1 MYPCWGPFTPLPKT
15 KRYRLGTGPAQL
27 RAIVRVRNLPLLAA
41 DKAEVRTRRFRL
53 EYRCL
58 PLPGQVFEHVGIEQ
72 RLVKLAPLLIAHVEE
87 RRVADD
93 LLDAAA
99 ERRSKA

>member
-1 MYPCWGPFTPLPKT
+1 M